1 MRVVQIG
8 KFYPPQVGGIETHL
22 QALCGELRKTHDV
35 RVIVANNRR
44 HNEHGVL
51 DGVAVTRLAS
61 HFSLA
66 GVPFCA
72 SMPSLIRRSK
82 ADIVHV
88 HLPNPM
94 GVAAYLASGHRGC
107 LIATWHSDIVR
118 QKILARIFAPLERR
132 FLRKCRAL
140 IATSPNYLH
149 SSAILSRH
157 HARCAVIPYGIPLE
171 RFDAGV
177 EGESSAVAAIRVR
190 YGPRIALTVGRLVYY
205 KGIEHLIDAMT
216 QVTGTLLVVGDGP
229 LRSRLELQA
238 REAGVGE
245 RVVFIGEM
253 PNDRLAPYYKAC
265 DLFVLPSIARSEAF
279 GIVQLE
285 AMACGKPV
293 INTSLTS
300 GVPFVSLDGV
310 TGITVP
316 PAAPAALAGAMNRLF
331 NDRELAARYG
341 RAAKERVRA
350 EFSLSTMVD
359 RTLELYDEVM
369 HSEEAERF

>member
-1 MRVVQIG
+1 VVQIG
-8 KFYPPQVGGIETHL
+8 KFYPPQVGGIEMHL

-35 RVIVANNRR
+35 RVIVANHRR
-44 HNEHGVL
+44 YDEQGVF

-82 ADIVHV
+82 ADIVHI

-94 GVAAYLASGHRGC
+94 GVAAYLASGRRGC
-107 LIATWHSDIVR
+107 LIATWHSDVVR
-118 QKILARIFAPLERR
+118 QKTLARIFAPLERR
-132 FLRKCRAL
+132 FLRECRAL

-149 SSAILSRH
+149 SSAILSQH
-157 HARCAVIPYGIPLE
+157 HARCAVIPYGIPLDC
-171 RFDAGV
+171 FNAG
-177 EGESSAVAAIRVR
+177 EDESAAIRVR

-205 KGIEHLIDAMT
+205 KGIEHLIEAMT
-216 QVTGTLLVVGDGP
+216 QVNATLLIIGDGP
-229 LRSRLELQA
+229 LRLQLERRA
-238 REAGVGE
+238 RKAGVGE

-253 PNDRLAPYYKAC
+253 SNDRLAPYYKAC

-316 PAAPAALAGAMNRLF
+316 PAAPGALAGAMNRLF
-331 NDRELAARYG
+331 DNCELAARYG
-341 RAAKERVRA
+341 RAAKERVHA
-350 EFSLSTMVD
+350 EFSLSRMVD
-359 RTLELYDEVM
+359 RTLDLYDEVM
-369 HSEEAERF
+369 HSGEAESL